1 MSKLTSQRVYQLNP
15 SLYRCLCALLLTS
28 LSLCSACT
36 AQPAKSPPLT
46 LSELPL
52 NDVKASGRALMSRPL
67 GLHLI
72 ERGKEEHTKKTKSAE
87 PLTLLVHG
95 FKSEGYEWVY
105 ALHKE
110 AERGEVAFWRLDWG
124 LCPREAGAL
133 LAQALNDLSQA
144 HPTRPLTALGHSYGG
159 LTLAHAL
166 KSYTGR
172 APLEAHL
179 IAAPLAPHPLITARC
194 GEESALTSPAPQGA
208 RVVQWR
214 TQQALDGA
222 FSSLSIDPQVS
233 PFAPHVIT
241 LPERYRGKRL
251 GHNWSVSAVA
261 DRLTACVKGLGGLK
275 GLKERVMCFK
285 ESPPTS
291 K

>member
-1 MSKLTSQRVYQLNP
+1 
-15 SLYRCLCALLLTS
+15 
-28 LSLCSACT
+28 
-36 AQPAKSPPLT
+36 
-46 LSELPL
+46 
-52 NDVKASGRALMSRPL
+52 MSRPL
-67 GLHLI
+67 GLHVI
-72 ERGKEEHTKKTKSAE
+72 KRDKDKHTDKHTDKPTEHAE
-87 PLTLLVHG
+87 TLTLLIHG

-105 ALHKE
+105 ALHKA

-159 LTLAHAL
+159 LTLAHAF
-166 KSYTGR
+166 KNYTGR